1 MRNSHT
7 NPRTRQNRP
16 SRRADASSTSRTA
29 PRPEPR
35 AMIARGIAGPGI
47 PSDAEPRRV
56 WEPSRQASQRH
67 SASCCDATDSPL
79 ASRRGT
85 GGTGRLSVRAISD
98 LERGVRRFPISG
110 YPRAPCPRVRP
121 EGARTRHT
129 GDLGATPPGAPR
141 KGLQAPVL
149 DGAGV
154 QAKKSA
160 RSTHQINWSRTGDGR
175 DPSRACADSPA
186 DVDRTRGSRQ
196 NAAGNAGSRGG
207 DGEFTRTACGLW
219 S

>member
-1 MRNSHT
+1 
-7 NPRTRQNRP
+7 
-16 SRRADASSTSRTA
+16 
-29 PRPEPR
+29 
-35 AMIARGIAGPGI
+35 MIARGIAGPGI

-56 WEPSRQASQRH
+56 WEPSRQACQRH

-154 QAKKSA
+154 QAKNDLPAQLTRLIGRGQEMAEIRRELAQTRLLTLTGPVGVGKTRLAMRVAEEEMGSLLGWRVVCGVSSA
-160 RSTHQINWSRTGDGR
+160 RGAHAGSTHGR
-175 DPSRACADSPA
+175 QRAERARA
-186 DVDRTRGSRQ
+186 TR
-196 NAAGNAGSRGG
+196 
-207 DGEFTRTACGLW
+207 
-219 S
+219 